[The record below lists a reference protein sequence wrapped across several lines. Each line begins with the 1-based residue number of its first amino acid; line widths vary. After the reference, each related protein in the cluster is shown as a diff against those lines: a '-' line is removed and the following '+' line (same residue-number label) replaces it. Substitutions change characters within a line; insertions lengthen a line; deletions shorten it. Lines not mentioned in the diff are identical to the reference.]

1 MKRSSDRILTT
12 HTGSLPRTA
21 KVVELLLAEE
31 KNPGA
36 RAAELQ
42 AAVREA
48 VKHVVQSQVEC
59 GLDIINDGEQGRTD
73 YTVHV
78 IRRLTGYEGQ
88 SAAPMGTGDEEFPEL
103 AQLLKQFASPF
114 QHRPACNGPV
124 GWKDFAAA
132 QADIDIAK
140 AAMAGVKAED
150 FFYTSPSPGQI
161 ARYLKNRFYKTDEE
175 YIFALADVMRREYQ
189 AIVEAGFILQ
199 LDCPDLAM
207 LRHMVYLNL
216 PLADFRKIIATNV
229 AALNQAVRDLPPDRM
244 RMHVCWGSTMA
255 PRHHDVPLRDIV
267 DIVLSGRPQAVSF
280 PAANGAHEHEWKIW
294 RDVKLPEGKII
305 IPGVIDST
313 SNTVEHPE
321 VVADRLLNFASA
333 VGRENVIG
341 GVDCG
346 FGTFA
351 GRVQVDTKIVWMK
364 LASLAEGAR
373 RASKELWKKAA

>member
-1 MKRSSDRILTT
+1 MKRSIDRILTT
-12 HTGSLPRTA
+12 HTGSLPRTP
-21 KVVELLLAEE
+21 KVVELLLAEQE
-31 KNPGA
+31 KPGA

-48 VKHVVQSQVEC
+48 VAYVVRKQIEC
-59 GLDIINDGEQGRTD
+59 GLDVINDGEQGRTD

-78 IRRLTGYEGQ
+78 MHRLTGYEGP
-88 SAAPMGTGDEEFPEL
+88 SAPPMGTGDEEFPEL

-132 QADIDIAK
+132 QADIDTAK
-140 AAMAGVKAED
+140 QAMAGVKAEE
-150 FFYTSPSPGQI
+150 FFFTSPSPGQI

-175 YIFALADVMRREYQ
+175 YIYALADVMRREYQ
-189 AIVEAGFILQ
+189 AIVEAGLILQ

-207 LRHMVYLNL
+207 LRHMVYLDR
-216 PLADFRKIIATNV
+216 PLAEYRRIIAINV
-229 AALNQAVRDLPPDRM
+229 AALNHAVRDLPPERM
-244 RMHVCWGSTMA
+244 RMHVCWGSTVA
-255 PRHHDVPLRDIV
+255 PHHTDVELKDII
-267 DIVLSGRPQAVSF
+267 DIVLGGRPQAVSF
-280 PAANGAHEHEWKIW
+280 PGANPRHEHEWKIW

-313 SNTVEHPE
+313 SNFVEHPE
-321 VVADRLLNFASA
+321 LVADRILNYAGA
-333 VGRENVIG
+333 VGRENMIA

-351 GRVQVDTKIVWMK
+351 GRVQVDSKIVWMK
-364 LASLAEGAR
+364 LSSLAEGAR
-373 RASKELWKKAA
+373 RASQQLWAKAA